1 MLEVLQVSK
10 SFYNQQVLQGV
21 TFKIGTEIRVIIG
34 LNGSGKSTLLK
45 IISGIIKAD
54 EGQIFLKGENITDQ
68 PPENREVGYVPQHPA
83 LFKHLT
89 VWDNITY
96 SLKNRRGS
104 LEIGNQVV
112 EMLGLMDVLSKKPGE
127 LSGGF
132 KSRVS
137 LARALTSNPKT
148 ILLDEPL
155 SDIDAAT
162 KEKLLPEFRK
172 ALKAMN
178 IPVIYVTHDVKEAEL
193 IGDTFS
199 VIIGGRLF
207 DIDSSAKA
215 FDTIKESLSTVRN
228 ISSF

>member
-10 SFYNQQVLQGV
+10 SFRKQQVLQKV
-21 TFKIGTEIRVIIG
+21 TFKTGAEIRVIIG

-45 IISGIIKAD
+45 IISGIIKVD
-54 EGQIFLKGENITDQ
+54 EGQVFLNGKNITDE
-68 PPENREVGYVPQHPA
+68 PPEKREVGYVPQHPA

-89 VWDNITY
+89 VWDNIIY
-96 SLKNRRGS
+96 SLKNKRGS

-112 EMLGLMDVLSKKPGE
+112 EMLGLTDVLLKKPGE

-137 LARALTSNPKT
+137 LARALTSNPRT

-162 KEKLLPEFRK
+162 KEKLLPEFRT
-172 ALKAMN
+172 ALKTMN

-199 VIIGGRLF
+199 VITGGRLI
-207 DIDSSAKA
+207 DIESSSRA
-215 FDTIKESLSTVRN
+215 FDTIKEALLTA
-228 ISSF
+228 

>member
-1 MLEVLQVSK
+1 MLEVSQVNK
-10 SFYNQQVLQGV
+10 SFHKQQVLQGV

-54 EGQIFLKGENITDQ
+54 EGQIFLSGKNITDH
-68 PPENREVGYVPQHPA
+68 PPENREIGYVPQHPA

-96 SLKNRRGS
+96 SLKNKRGS

-199 VIIGGRLF
+199 VITGGRLF

-215 FDTIKESLSTVRN
+215 FDAIKESLS
-228 ISSF
+228 IA

>member
-1 MLEVLQVSK
+1 MLEVFQVNK
-10 SFYNQQVLQGV
+10 SFHKQQVLKGV

-54 EGQIFLKGENITDQ
+54 EGQIFLSGKNITDH
-68 PPENREVGYVPQHPA
+68 PPENREIGYVPQHPA

-96 SLKNRRGS
+96 SLKNKRGS

-137 LARALTSNPKT
+137 LARALTSNPRT

-215 FDTIKESLSTVRN
+215 FDAIKESLS
-228 ISSF
+228 IA

>member
-10 SFYNQQVLQGV
+10 SFRKQQVLQKV
-21 TFKIGTEIRVIIG
+21 TFKTGAEIRVIIG

-45 IISGIIKAD
+45 IISGIIKVD
-54 EGQIFLKGENITDQ
+54 EGQVFLNGKNITDE
-68 PPENREVGYVPQHPA
+68 PPEKREVGYVPQHPA

-89 VWDNITY
+89 VWDNIIY
-96 SLKNRRGS
+96 SLKNKRGS

-112 EMLGLMDVLSKKPGE
+112 EMLGLTDVLSKKPGE

-162 KEKLLPEFRK
+162 KEKLLPEFRT
-172 ALKAMN
+172 ALKTMN

-199 VIIGGRLF
+199 VITGGRLI
-207 DIDSSAKA
+207 DIESSSRA
-215 FDTIKESLSTVRN
+215 FDTIKEALLTA
-228 ISSF
+228 